1 MPIHDRVGQHQAK
14 KMLFNALT
22 YHRVSH
28 AYLFYGPKGTG
39 KVQMALSLAQALFC
53 MSPAGDGDACGGCV
67 NCRRIEHGNHP
78 DVYRVEPDGASIK
91 IEQIRQL
98 QKDTTYRA
106 SESKRKVYIIENA
119 EKLTPQAA
127 NSLLKFLEE
136 PSPGVT
142 AILTT
147 DHRHALL
154 PTVLSR
160 VQLVPFYPFTREE
173 MKIQLAEEAVPEPII
188 QIVSQMMVG
197 LEEGKQLCHSESF
210 AHVRSVVIQLMKE
223 TMQRSTYALISLHE
237 KWFKADRW
245 EDQMDIFLDLII
257 CWLRDLV
264 HIKSHKTNLIVYID
278 HLSTLQQQAIQWSFI
293 QIVQAMEHVVDTKK
307 RLRAHANAQLTLE
320 RLFIK
325 LQEG

>member
-1 MPIHDRVGQHQAK
+1 MPIQNRVGQHQAK
-14 KMLFNALT
+14 KMLFYALT
-22 YHRVSH
+22 YDRVSH

-53 MSPAGDGDACGGCV
+53 TDSAENRDACGKCV

-78 DVYRVEPDGASIK
+78 DIYRVQSEGATIK
-91 IEQIRQL
+91 IDQIRQL
-98 QKDTTYRA
+98 QKDISYRA
-106 SESKRKVYIIENA
+106 TESKRKVYILEDA
-119 EKLTPQAA
+119 EKLTPPAA

-147 DHRHALL
+147 DHRNALL
-154 PTVLSR
+154 STILSR
-160 VQLVPFYPFTREE
+160 VQLVPFYPYNREQ
-173 MKIQLAEEAVPEPII
+173 MKRELANESVSEPIL
-188 QIVSQMMVG
+188 QTVSQMVVG
-197 LEEGKQLCHSESF
+197 LEEGKQLCQSESF

-223 TMQRSTYALISLHE
+223 TMQRSTYVIISLYE
-237 KWFKADRW
+237 KWFKTDRW
-245 EDQMDIFLDLII
+245 EDQNDLLLDLIV

-264 HIKSHKTNLIVYID
+264 YIKSHKTDLIVYID
-278 HLSTLQQQAIQWSFI
+278 QLSTLQQQAIHWSFI
-293 QIVQAMEHVVDTKK
+293 QIVQAMQHVVETKK

-325 LQEG
+325 IQEG